1 MIKQK
6 FYRVFLAPDTGT
18 GAGGTEGTEGTVA
31 GAEQQEGQGGQQQ
44 EEKPEEKQFTQTELN
59 KLLAAEK
66 RQGKNSVYKEL
77 GFKDAADAKA
87 QLEAL
92 KAFQDSQKT
101 VEEKAAAAQKELE
114 QLKTSKDAE
123 LALMS
128 AKLEAV
134 KLGVLPNALDDFAA
148 LAASKL
154 AGGQELK
161 DIVEDMKK
169 NPVYSGFFN
178 SNNNA
183 GTGSAP
189 GGAGGGKNSSKENI
203 GERLGKARA
212 ASVQN
217 KSAFFKN

>member
-1 MIKQK
+1 MNKQK

-18 GAGGTEGTEGTVA
+18 GTGGAEGTET

-92 KAFQDSQKT
+92 KKFQDSQKT
-101 VEEKAAAAQKELE
+101 AEEKAAAAQKELE

-169 NPVYSGFFN
+169 NTVYAGFFN
-178 SNNNA
+178 NSNQSA

-189 GGAGGGKNSSKENI
+189 GGAGGGKNSNKENI

>member
-1 MIKQK
+1 MNKQK
-6 FYRVFLAPDTGT
+6 FYRVFFAPDTGT
-18 GAGGTEGTEGTVA
+18 GAGGAEGTETGAGT
-31 GAEQQEGQGGQQQ
+31 EQQEGQGGQQQ

-101 VEEKAAAAQKELE
+101 AEEKAAAAQKELE

-217 KSAFFKN
+217 KSTFFKN